1 MRNQPDMAVILAERL
16 DRGLVIQQCG
26 DDIAILRAVLL
37 ADHHEITIANGGVD
51 HGITVHFKH
60 EQIAGAGKPF
70 GKPHHI
76 IDMLLGRDRHAG
88 GDAPDQWNVMR
99 GHDGAACVVLTGERD
114 DLATFPFGS
123 SSLRFT
129 TSMALLVRVHADEAF
144 FVKNLKLVFDG

>member
-76 IDMLLGRDRHAG
+76 IDMLLGRDAG

-114 DLATFPFGS
+114 DLGDFSIRLLVIEVHHFDGPP
-123 SSLRFT
+123 
-129 TSMALLVRVHADEAF
+129 LVRVHADEAF